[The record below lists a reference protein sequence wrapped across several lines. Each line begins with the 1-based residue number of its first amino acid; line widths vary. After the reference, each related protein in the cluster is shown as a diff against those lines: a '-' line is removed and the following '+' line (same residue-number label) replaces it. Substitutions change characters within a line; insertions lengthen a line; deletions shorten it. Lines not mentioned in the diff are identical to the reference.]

1 MKKFTL
7 LFVAVLC
14 AGVSFATNYQKVTS
28 EPADWSGEY
37 LLVYEESNTSALV
50 WTCEDANSCY
60 SKETISQGVIT
71 ITGAANTITIASSG
85 NGWSILLNTG
95 TKKGNYIEGKTD
107 KNGIANGFTFTTSA
121 TATTL
126 SYNAAGYVVITSP
139 QGSIMSYNSSKN
151 NWRFRYFKPTTVGDF
166 SGNYKPVQ
174 LYKKVASENIPATAI
189 TLSETSLEIEQYKQA
204 TLTATLEPA
213 NATTEIV
220 WTSSDEK
227 IVIVDN
233 GQLNAVGVGSA
244 TITASAGEGISAT
257 CEVTVKSV
265 PALTCEQAA
274 EIALA
279 VSDNNVVAEGG
290 PYVIRGYVTALAP
303 TKTNNDIAKDLTQYG
318 NYSFWMA
325 DSKGEEKVFEAY
337 QVAPV
342 DGQYLAAVGDY
353 VEIVGNLTKY
363 NTTPETTGRGTSTVK
378 KLADPTTGVDNAT
391 VEQKSV
397 KMIENGQLVIIREG
411 VKYNAQGAVIE

>member
-1 MKKFTL
+1 MMS
-7 LFVAVLC
+7 VA
-14 AGVSFATNYQKVTS
+14 SFAVESAYKTALFGPDYNSENVSAYDKSWSATNDGFTV
-28 EPADWSGEY
+28 DI
-37 LLVYEESNTSALV
+37 VN
-50 WTCEDANSCY
+50 ANNNNGKWDYIKIGRKNVAS
-60 SKETISQGVIT
+60 TGT
-71 ITGAANTITIASSG
+71 ITTKAAIDKAITKVALTIDAITANNITSITLKTKTASG
-85 NGWSILLNTG
+85 DWTNAG
-95 TKKGNYIEGKTD
+95 
-107 KNGIANGFTFTTSA
+107 TFTA
-121 TATTL
+121 AKGVQEVAL
-126 SYNAAGYVVITSP
+126 STPTENLYYQIEVICTG
-139 QGSIMSYNSSKN
+139 GSSNGLIQISKVE
-151 NWRFRYFKPTTVGDF
+151 YFIAIED
-166 SGNYKPVQ
+166 
-174 LYKKVASENIPATAI
+174 IPATSI

-342 DGQYLAAVGDY
+342 DGQYLATVGDY

>member
-1 MKKFTL
+1 MKKITL
-7 LFVAVLC
+7 LLATVMMSVA
-14 AGVSFATNYQKVTS
+14 SFAVESAYKTALFGPDYNSENVSAYDKSWSATNDGFTV
-28 EPADWSGEY
+28 DI
-37 LLVYEESNTSALV
+37 VN
-50 WTCEDANSCY
+50 ANNNNGKWDYIKIGRKNVAS
-60 SKETISQGVIT
+60 TGT
-71 ITGAANTITIASSG
+71 ITTKAAIDKAITKVALTIDAITANNITSITLKTKTASG
-85 NGWSILLNTG
+85 DWTNAG
-95 TKKGNYIEGKTD
+95 
-107 KNGIANGFTFTTSA
+107 TFTA
-121 TATTL
+121 AKGVQEVAL
-126 SYNAAGYVVITSP
+126 STPTENLYYQIEVICTG
-139 QGSIMSYNSSKN
+139 GSSNGLIQISKVE
-151 NWRFRYFKPTTVGDF
+151 YFIAIED
-166 SGNYKPVQ
+166 
-174 LYKKVASENIPATAI
+174 IPATSI

-342 DGQYLAAVGDY
+342 DGQYLATVGDY

>member
-1 MKKFTL
+1 MKKITL
-7 LFVAVLC
+7 LLATVMMSVA
-14 AGVSFATNYQKVTS
+14 SFAVESAYKTALFGPNYNSENVSAYDKSWSATNDGFTV
-28 EPADWSGEY
+28 DI
-37 LLVYEESNTSALV
+37 VN
-50 WTCEDANSCY
+50 ANNNN
-60 SKETISQGVIT
+60 SKWDYIKIGRKNVASTGT
-71 ITGAANTITIASSG
+71 ITTKAAIDKAITKVALTIDAITANNITSITLKTKTASG
-85 NGWSILLNTG
+85 DWTNAG
-95 TKKGNYIEGKTD
+95 
-107 KNGIANGFTFTTSA
+107 TFTAAKGVQEVALSTPTENLYYQIEVICTS
-121 TATTL
+121 
-126 SYNAAGYVVITSP
+126 
-139 QGSIMSYNSSKN
+139 GSSNGLIQISKVE
-151 NWRFRYFKPTTVGDF
+151 YFIAIED
-166 SGNYKPVQ
+166 
-174 LYKKVASENIPATAI
+174 IPATAI

-303 TKTNNDIAKDLTQYG
+303 TKTNNDIAIDLTQYG

-342 DGQYLAAVGDY
+342 DGQYLATVGDY

-363 NTTPETTGRGTSTVK
+363 STTPETTGRGTSTVK

>member
-7 LFVAVLC
+7 LLAAAMFSVALFAETKTDVLNQTDVFKVSGTTYKDVSATVPSGTKYVGNI
-14 AGVSFATNYQKVTS
+14 AGDKGAIQLRSKKSNSGIVS
-28 EPADWSGEY
+28 
-37 LLVYEESNTSALV
+37 
-50 WTCEDANSCY
+50 
-60 SKETISQGVIT
+60 TISIGKIKSIAIKWNSSTVGTRTLDIYGKNKAYAAATDLYDSSLQGTKIGSAVMSD
-71 ITGAANTITIASSG
+71 GDQTITIE
-85 NGWSILLNTG
+85 
-95 TKKGNYIEGKTD
+95 GNYAFIGLRSKD
-107 KNGIANGFTFTTSA
+107 GAMYIDQ
-121 TATTL
+121 
-126 SYNAAGYVVITSP
+126 ITIVWEV
-139 QGSIMSYNSSKN
+139 G
-151 NWRFRYFKPTTVGDF
+151 TV
-166 SGNYKPVQ
+166 
-174 LYKKVASENIPATAI
+174 EEIPATAI
-189 TLSETSLEIEQYKQA
+189 ELSETSLEIEQYKQA

-233 GQLNAVGVGSA
+233 GQLNAVGVGTA

-257 CEVTVKSV
+257 CEVTVKSA

-279 VSDNNVVAEGG
+279 VSGNNVVAEGG

-391 VEQKSV
+391 VAEKAV
-397 KMIENGQLVIIREG
+397 KMIEDGQLVIIREG
-411 VKYNAQGAVIE
+411 VKYNAQGVVIR